1 MNKEMSLFDFKNAR
15 IRTLKDENACK
26 EKDRKLM
33 DKISN
38 LMSGDEK

>member
-15 IRTLKDENACK
+15 IRTLKDVNAYT

-33 DKISN
+33 DKIFN
-38 LMSGDEK
+38 LMFGDEK